1 MCFTEVIKGKHGGNG
16 MEFHEKPASYVS
28 DLTLKVQD
36 LKRSKEFYCN
46 VMGFTVFNEEDS
58 RIVFTVNGVDP
69 ILTIKTFPLMESIQ
83 PRRTGLYHFAVL
95 LPKRKDL
102 AKFIRN
108 IILSDYP
115 LHGASDHGVSEALY
129 LSDPD
134 GNGIE
139 VYYDRPSEKWV
150 WNQEE
155 VHMISDQLDIADIMT
170 NLDGTTWDKAPKNTV
185 LGHIHL
191 HVKDLTESEYF
202 YKELLGLDVVCRY
215 GGQALFVSFNKYHHH
230 IGLNIWNGIGAPA
243 PEADSVGL
251 DYYTIKYADANLLQ
265 EAVQKL
271 EKAQV
276 NIEKIGSSYFV
287 CDPSRNKIELT
298 V

>member
-1 MCFTEVIKGKHGGNG
+1 MK
-16 MEFHEKPASYVS
+16 FHEKPASFVS

-36 LKRSKEFYCN
+36 LKRSKQFYEKI
-46 VMGFTVFNEEDS
+46 MGFTVLSEEES
-58 RIVFTVNGVDP
+58 KVIFTVNGENP
-69 ILTIKTFPLMESIQ
+69 ILTIYTFSLMKNLQ

-95 LPKRKDL
+95 LPERKDL

-108 IILSDYP
+108 IIVCDYP

-139 VYYDRPSEKWV
+139 VYYDRPSEDWV
-150 WNQEE
+150 WNEE
-155 VHMISDQLDIADIMT
+155 QVHMISDQLDIADIMT
-170 NLDGTTWDKAPKNTV
+170 NLDGTTWDKAPKDTV

-191 HVKDLTESEYF
+191 HVNDLLESEYF

-230 IGLNIWNGIGAPA
+230 IGLNTWNGVGAPA

-251 DYYTIKYADANLLQ
+251 DYYTIKYASEKLLK
-265 EAVQKL
+265 EVLQKL

-276 NIEKIGSSYFV
+276 NVEQKGLSYFV
-287 CDPSRNKIELT
+287 LDPSKNKIELT